1 MPVVQRAARAAQ
13 VTRAASD
20 GPSGFCTRAPERHD
34 VKIRTV
40 VIEDDSRYRASLEE
54 LLRHTADFTLAGAFG
69 SVPAALAEMRWEARK
84 GRLPPWDLVLM
95 DLELPRMNGIEGT
108 RRIKARL
115 PMVPV
120 VVLTVFEEPPTVL
133 EAICA
138 GADGYLLK
146 RTPPGALVEQLRSV
160 VAGCAPLSA
169 GVARTVLD
177 LLRQS
182 GGEWKGGASGAGP
195 AGPSRLD
202 LTEREQDVLRC
213 LVQGMAYKQV
223 ARHLDI
229 SIDTVRS
236 HVRSVYAK
244 LQVHSVAQAV
254 SRAIREG
261 LV

>member
-1 MPVVQRAARAAQ
+1 
-13 VTRAASD
+13 
-20 GPSGFCTRAPERHD
+20 

-40 VIEDDSRYRASLEE
+40 VIEDDSRYRVSLEE
-54 LLRHTADFTLAGAFG
+54 LLRHTTDFTLAGAFG
-69 SVPAALAEMRWEARK
+69 SVPAALAEMRWEERK

-108 RRIKARL
+108 RRIKAHL
-115 PMVPV
+115 PTVPV

-146 RTPPGALVEQLRSV
+146 RTPPGALLEQLRSV

-182 GGEWKGGASGAGP
+182 GGEWKSGAGS

-223 ARHLDI
+223 ARHLEI

-236 HVRSVYAK
+236 HVRSVYSK

>member
-1 MPVVQRAARAAQ
+1 M
-13 VTRAASD
+13 
-20 GPSGFCTRAPERHD
+20 
-34 VKIRTV
+34 KIRTV
-40 VIEDDSRYRASLEE
+40 VIEDDSRYRVSLEE
-54 LLRHTADFTLAGAFG
+54 LLRHTTDFTLAGAFG
-69 SVPAALAEMRWEARK
+69 SVPAALAEMRWEERK

-108 RRIKARL
+108 RRIKAHL
-115 PMVPV
+115 PTVPV

-146 RTPPGALVEQLRSV
+146 RTPPGALLEQLRSV

-182 GGEWKGGASGAGP
+182 GGEWKSGAGS

-223 ARHLDI
+223 ARHLEI

-236 HVRSVYAK
+236 HVRSVYSK